1 MSNNAIK
8 KFVNGLNDNKLE
20 LIVHQGP
27 AVQKHAKNMLT
38 NKFKKNLGQFT
49 THDNL
54 INSSILKQPLLNTQ
68 IQPLAN
74 KRKELF
80 EIKLT
85 NLKRSRKL
93 ENLNRIKTNR
103 KYLNSERR
111 AALNA
116 IQQIHKNFKKSASTP
131 NEFKTGLAKFGVNAR
146 KGISNLTR
154 STGEGLS
161 ELRNKSRGFMSMFRR
176 QPKPLY
182 STYRQPPPQAPNA
195 TGTPYA

>member
-1 MSNNAIK
+1 MSNNATK
-8 KFVNGLNDNKLE
+8 NFVNGLNYNKLE

-27 AVQKHAKNMLT
+27 AVYSHAKTRLT
-38 NKFKKNLGQFT
+38 NKFRTNLNKFT

-54 INSSILKQPLLNTQ
+54 ISSNILKQPLLNTQ

-80 EIKLT
+80 EKKLA
-85 NLKRSRKL
+85 NLKRNRKL

-116 IQQIHKNFKKSASTP
+116 IQQIHKNFKRSASTP
-131 NEFKTGLAKFGVNAR
+131 NELKTGLAKFGVNAR

-154 STGEGLS
+154 STGAGLS

-176 QPKPLY
+176 APQPAP
-182 STYRQPPPQAPNA
+182 QPQSANNVKWA
-195 TGTPYA
+195 